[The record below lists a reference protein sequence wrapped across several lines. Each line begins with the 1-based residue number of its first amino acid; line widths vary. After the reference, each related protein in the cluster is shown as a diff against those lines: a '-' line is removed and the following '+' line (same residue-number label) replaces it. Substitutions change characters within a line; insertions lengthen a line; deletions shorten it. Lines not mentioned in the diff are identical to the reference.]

1 MDAKL
6 IVRDT
11 EAADAGGAVLR
22 LTGSL
27 VDLQLDALTGESLY
41 STGVRVVHVEQCV
54 QPGDDILPFVWLL
67 REAAGYGVGVTWR
80 GNLGHH
86 VDPQLLHHLPP
97 PVSGAEPGLNRWRAT
112 FRYGLCYY
120 RVGPGFLLI
129 VDHRRTIHGATS
141 VLRDPDEIATLRGF
155 TCPGP
160 AAGTAAFAR
169 LCDKGLVLRHG
180 GAAVSLPY
188 RLRRWP
194 IPCTAI

>member
-6 IVRDT
+6 IVRDAET
-11 EAADAGGAVLR
+11 ADADGTVLR
-22 LTGSL
+22 LTGSP
-27 VDLQLDALTGESLY
+27 VGPRFDALTGESLY
-41 STGVRVVHVEQCV
+41 LTGVQVVRVEQRV
-54 QPGDDILPFVWLL
+54 QPDDTLHFVRLL

-80 GNLGHH
+80 GNLGRR

-97 PVSGAEPGLNRWRAT
+97 PVGGAEPSMDRWRAA

-120 RVGPGFLLI
+120 RVGPGFLL
-129 VDHRRTIHGATS
+129 VADHRRTRHGVTA
-141 VLRDPDEIATLRGF
+141 VLSDPDEIATLRDF
-155 TCPGP
+155 AYPGP
-160 AAGTAAFAR
+160 AAETAAFAR

-180 GAAVSLPY
+180 EAAVSLPY